1 MLVDSRE
8 KSMGKLPDSKR
19 KDITERIRGLA
30 TEHLQEGIPSGSR
43 IICHNCGHTKL
54 LVGSARYGRYRLCND
69 CALEYDLALAEGKV
83 KNIEDFIAPE

>member
-19 KDITERIRGLA
+19 KDITERIRGPA
-30 TEHLQEGIPSGSR
+30 PGAYQEARRKRTLRKVPTCR
-43 IICHNCGHTKL
+43 RLNP